1 MHCISSTQ
9 NCLELCRRQASGLY
23 TYTSEINGLAAAH
36 SERMGSDLLT
46 ATYCEDIASY
56 VWKLDEGMGAFERAR
71 MCHEGRGA
79 RQR

>member
-1 MHCISSTQ
+1 MHCIPSTQ
-9 NCLELCRRQASGLY
+9 NRLELCRRQASGLY
-23 TYTSEINGLAAAH
+23 THVTEINGPAAA
-36 SERMGSDLLT
+36 RRGRVGSDLLT
-46 ATYCEDIASY
+46 TLYCEDIASY